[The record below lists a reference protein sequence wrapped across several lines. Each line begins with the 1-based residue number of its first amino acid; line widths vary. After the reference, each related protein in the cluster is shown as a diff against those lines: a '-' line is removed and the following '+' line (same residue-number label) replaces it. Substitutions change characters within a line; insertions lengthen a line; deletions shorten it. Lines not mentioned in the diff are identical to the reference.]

1 MTTVNFPIGAIK
13 IEEEDNDIK
22 PDLTDL
28 IETIN
33 DIEAETTPQVLIT
46 VNNFGVRNT
55 FLIVQLNTKLLN
67 SCIGDHGFKYS

>member
-55 FLIVQLNTKLLN
+55 FLIVQLNTKTSQFLYRRSWL
-67 SCIGDHGFKYS
+67 